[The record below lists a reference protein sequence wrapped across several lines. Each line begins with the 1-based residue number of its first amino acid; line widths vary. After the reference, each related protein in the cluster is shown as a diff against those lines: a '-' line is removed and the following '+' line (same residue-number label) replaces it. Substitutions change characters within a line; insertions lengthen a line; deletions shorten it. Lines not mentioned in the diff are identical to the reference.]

1 MLAKKGGAIA
11 YFNSMAITNSFHIP
25 YGLYIIQIVLINF
38 ENAAF
43 GKLNSPLELSLKKH
57 SYNLINLAFYLYDGY
72 DESNKDNPLNIKAET
87 IYQLY
92 KELLDYNLTKYQK
105 PIKQR
110 WLYELKTAKQY
121 FK

>member
-1 MLAKKGGAIA
+1 M
-11 YFNSMAITNSFHIP
+11 
-25 YGLYIIQIVLINF
+25 NF

-43 GKLNSPLELSLKKH
+43 EKLDSLSGLSLKEH

-92 KELLDYNLTKYQK
+92 KELLDYNLTKY
-105 PIKQR
+105 
-110 WLYELKTAKQY
+110 
-121 FK
+121 